1 MIFPL
6 SFKAECI
13 PSLDRL
19 QAEFLQ
25 NGLRVFLKTFVR
37 PVKLRQFPE
46 VRKIPMTK
54 FVREGRKVGVVRQTD
69 DIGIGR
75 KPAASVLI

>member
-1 MIFPL
+1 MIFALAFKPKRIPL
-6 SFKAECI
+6 FY
-13 PSLDRL
+13 RL
-19 QAEFLQ
+19 QPEFLQ
-25 NGLRVFLKTFVR
+25 NRVGVFLKTFVR